1 MFPNTLSRG
10 WEHVVPSVWNG
21 RGASWN
27 TWSILFCLKYVYP
40 FQFYHHFSLT
50 YINTWHTYICLFKA
64 FKNKDKS
71 TKNRRLMSQAMQ
83 TQHFTWNAAFIKR
96 LLNRLIAC
104 KPKLCRVV
112 SGYPWGSAVIKP
124 ALQAHEKYGNARRK
138 VPLPYGQQHRFYGAL
153 RRIGLSREKLKRR
166 RGNRRCTAFW
176 SLPLS
181 LFSPFLPPLNKPDT
195 LLS

>member
-1 MFPNTLSRG
+1 MEYLIYPLLS
-10 WEHVVPSVWNG
+10 EICLPVSVLPS
-21 RGASWN
+21 
-27 TWSILFCLKYVYP
+27 I
-40 FQFYHHFSLT
+40 SLT
-50 YINTWHTYICLFKA
+50 YINTWHTYICLFNA

-71 TKNRRLMSQAMQ
+71 TKNRHLMSQAMQ

-138 VPLPYGQQHRFYGAL
+138 VPLPYGQQHRPTKDRVIARKIEKAKREQEVYYRLLISPPFAVFS
-153 RRIGLSREKLKRR
+153 LSPTTKQ
-166 RGNRRCTAFW
+166 AW
-176 SLPLS
+176 YSA
-181 LFSPFLPPLNKPDT
+181 
-195 LLS
+195 